1 MEKSEN
7 QKAEAPSTGAVMGR
21 ALVSATVFGALGA
34 WLGSWLG
41 RRGGASENAVA
52 KPMMKWSMG
61 AFWALVAAYSSLKAS
76 EQERKAATQGQ
87 ENVQPSRVDL
97 AVATDSD
104 TKIPASAVDASSV
117 ASDGKAAEMAGVSRA

>member
-7 QKAEAPSTGAVMGR
+7 QKKEAPSTGAVMGR

-41 RRGGASENAVA
+41 RRGGASVNAVA

-76 EQERKAATQGQ
+76 EQERNTATQGQ
-87 ENVQPSRVDL
+87 ENVQPARPDL
-97 AVATDSD
+97 AMAMEAD
-104 TKIPASAVDASSV
+104 TKIPASAVEAASV
-117 ASDGKAAEMAGVSRA
+117 ANEGKTAEMAGISRA